1 MMKKISM
8 LVMVTLIGVSL
19 MGGCRSE
26 MDDGITIG
34 EDRAENFN
42 AMNLDEVKR
51 LPEEMREDPLNK
63 ALEEIRDFRRN
74 HSSEEDGNEVKI
86 GVTDQNLPGQ
96 TKNRPDF
103 SYDELYDIFNVIEDY
118 VENTVKV
125 PRRSHGYDVAQCIDP
140 RMNAVYDDEDKGV
153 AASYE
158 NENIFIAEYET
169 AKDSVYSYLVLVRD
183 SKEGSWE
190 IIHDGL
196 SYKEK

>member
-1 MMKKISM
+1 M
-8 LVMVTLIGVSL
+8 
-19 MGGCRSE
+19 
-26 MDDGITIG
+26 
-34 EDRAENFN
+34 
-42 AMNLDEVKR
+42 
-51 LPEEMREDPLNK
+51 
-63 ALEEIRDFRRN
+63 
-74 HSSEEDGNEVKI
+74 
-86 GVTDQNLPGQ
+86 
-96 TKNRPDF
+96 
-103 SYDELYDIFNVIEDY
+103 
-118 VENTVKV
+118 ENTVKV